1 MRHGELEIVFPNV
14 LPLCYESI
22 PQLPTS
28 FKNKK
33 SSVPMA
39 PGTKMK
45 VQEQVQLQTQKE
57 VTSRYDKLLKIVS
70 VLKKQSYVNEN
81 PNYYPRLLCVKIKYV
96 LPSKPK
102 QGLVFR
108 SSQRNHHNHNHNS
121 NAIGA
126 ETGTAAT
133 NKSVNCL
140 YTVSKGTVGAW
151 DPHGV

>member
-1 MRHGELEIVFPNV
+1 
-14 LPLCYESI
+14 
-22 PQLPTS
+22 
-28 FKNKK
+28 
-33 SSVPMA
+33 
-39 PGTKMK
+39 MK

-57 VTSRYDKLLKIVS
+57 VTLRYDKLLKIVS

-81 PNYYPRLLCVKIKYV
+81 PNHYPRLLCVKIKYV

-108 SSQRNHHNHNHNS
+108 SSRNHRS
-121 NAIGA
+121 WTGA
-126 ETGTAAT
+126 GAVAT
-133 NKSVNCL
+133 NKNINCL